1 MAYVPISDVY
11 ETYKNYK
18 SLSLLLYRG
27 FISQKKRL
35 HQAQKDFFVFKLKKT
50 QKFSEKNLL
59 ISKLFANFVVKLNFA
74 TNAKFL
80 MIWKLLI

>member
-1 MAYVPISDVY
+1 MKHTKITNLCHYFYTEASFR
-11 ETYKNYK
+11 K
-18 SLSLLLYRG
+18 
-27 FISQKKRL
+27 KKRL